1 MAENERVLNEIK
13 REPGVAELMELYERI
28 ARVYAPA
35 SAVAAIPFEASATS
49 DSTNR
54 ARTKKFAKAPS
65 LTASK
70 QSQI

>member
-1 MAENERVLNEIK
+1 MVENERVMDEIK

-28 ARVYAPA
+28 ERVYAPA
-35 SAVAAIPFEASATS
+35 FAAALPFEESATS
-49 DSTNR
+49 DSTSG